1 MNNLRT
7 ISCVSVALLCYL
19 SMISTASADNIMI
32 VDGNASFR
40 LDSDVN
46 ENTGS
51 MDLMVGSDDYGFS
64 SHWFL
69 TDDSTSTT
77 TELRSGA
84 AGVFDPTSADMT
96 YSVGDVFVNMRFTV
110 NEVSPGVSAV
120 ETVTH
125 IQNFASTSFSGKLA
139 HYHNL
144 QTPGPD
150 FSNSTFLDASDPNS
164 ILMGIADGNQLSQ
177 MDYHIGRPDRW
188 EIRDYSTNLFGD
200 MASGRDLNSSD
211 NGFAFGDFA
220 GGVEWDLNLAPGD
233 FFLLYQSTHTAT
245 SVPEPTSAC
254 VMACLALTGLCRRK
268 RRLA

>member
-7 ISCVSVALLCYL
+7 ISRVSLALLCYL
-19 SMISTASADNIMI
+19 SMISTASADEIMI

-46 ENTGS
+46 ENSGS

-84 AGVFDPTSADMT
+84 AGVFGPDSADMT
-96 YSVGDVFVNMRFTV
+96 YSVADVFVNMRFTV
-110 NEVSPGVSAV
+110 VEVSPGVSAV

-125 IQNFASTSFSGKLA
+125 IQNFGAAFNGKLA

-177 MDYHIGRPDRW
+177 MDYHTGRPDRW

-200 MASGRDLNSSD
+200 MASGLDLNSSD

-233 FFLLYQSTHTAT
+233 FFLLYQSTHTAA